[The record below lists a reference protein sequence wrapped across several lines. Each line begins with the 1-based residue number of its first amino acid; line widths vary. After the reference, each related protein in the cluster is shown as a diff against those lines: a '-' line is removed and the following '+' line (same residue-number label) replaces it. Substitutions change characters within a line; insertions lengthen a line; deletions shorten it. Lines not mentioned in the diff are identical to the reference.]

1 MNETLEKQEVTQAEA
16 DKMGLKE
23 PIYYAENKEED
34 LMEPITFDSNPSEK
48 KYLIFYIY
56 SDDEGNEIKDWEY
69 ITGRTNFYE
78 FIKAHAETMDM
89 YNSKALA
96 GNLTLEDAVS
106 IYDIVR
112 SFKEQG
118 LFENDG
124 FEIEEYI

>member
-1 MNETLEKQEVTQAEA
+1 MNEKLESQEISNEEA

-23 PIYYAENKEED
+23 PITFAESKED
-34 LMEPITFDSNPSEK
+34 LIEPIFFDADPSEK

-89 YNSKALA
+89 YNSKALV

-118 LFENDG
+118 LFKNDG
-124 FEIEEYI
+124 FDIEEYI